1 MLWCNKLGLAKIKD
15 QRKDRPRGLG
25 KRQAQPGDWGRLS
38 GCFSQIREIREKTDY
53 RGEKGKWE
61 GWVACSTCLQWKQV
75 YATLPYNLSHH
86 LHPPPPPP
94 PHTHNPS
101 TIFLLSHF
109 FLAASLNYNDS
120 FYHTLLIGKT
130 VSLKFNRLCFNS
142 VLWYFTFF
150 SYLLDFLL
158 VKGLDIGLHFQLLA
172 QCTDYYCSVDVLS
185 LLRSRLSFFVY
196 L

>member
-1 MLWCNKLGLAKIKD
+1 MRVGGWHVALVYNGSRSML
-15 QRKDRPRGLG
+15 P
-25 KRQAQPGDWGRLS
+25 
-38 GCFSQIREIREKTDY
+38 
-53 RGEKGKWE
+53 
-61 GWVACSTCLQWKQV
+61 CLI
-75 YATLPYNLSHH
+75 PPPS
-86 LHPPPPPP
+86 PPPPPP
-94 PHTHNPS
+94 HTHTHNPS

-158 VKGLDIGLHFQLLA
+158 VKGLDLDLDIGLHFQLLA

-185 LLRSRLSFFVY
+185 LLRSRFKLLCLSLDLDSGLLLFLEIQSTLQLSAPFGPQFS
-196 L
+196 LDLLTFLLDLIGF